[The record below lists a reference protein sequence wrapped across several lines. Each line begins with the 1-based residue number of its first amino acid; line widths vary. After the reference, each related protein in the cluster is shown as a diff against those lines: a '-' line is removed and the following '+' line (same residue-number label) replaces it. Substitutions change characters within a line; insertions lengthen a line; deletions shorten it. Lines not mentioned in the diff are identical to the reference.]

1 MRLFSISEIS
11 KGRCVLFLQTGTS
24 EMHETEA
31 EGVHGEVFYISASN
45 LYVVSSNPIHS
56 VITELRIIE

>member
-11 KGRCVLFLQTGTS
+11 KDRCTPFLQTGTS

-31 EGVHGEVFYISASN
+31 EGVNSEVFYTSASN
-45 LYVVSSNPIHS
+45 LNVVSSSHIHC
-56 VITELRIIE
+56 VVL